1 MNIYV
6 IDVGTSSMRGILYNE
21 KAEVLMKHQIIQ
33 RPSYL
38 GDGRVEEDPAD
49 WRDGLMELL
58 KVLADFCSGKNLT
71 PDVISL
77 TAQRSSVIPLTEEGE
92 PLAPAIMWQD
102 KRTIIYEE
110 KLKDSQDIIFAKTGS
125 RINPVFSACK
135 MAWIRENQP
144 ELYQKAFKL
153 AVIPDYLM
161 RIMTGGFYTDYTYGS
176 RSLLMNLKSCSW
188 DEELLEIFG
197 VDREKLCELIPPA
210 GTAGRLLPSVASA
223 VGLTTGIPVVSA
235 GGDQQ
240 CAALGLGIL
249 HNGEVEITTGT
260 GAFLL
265 AGIDAIP
272 DAVKPHVICSASAV
286 PGRYLLESSVL
297 TCCSAFDWFL
307 RSFYPECS
315 PSDYGVINQE
325 VSDAKGSPV
334 IALPYFQGR
343 ATPDWNSRAE
353 ASFHHV
359 SLSASRGDF
368 ARAILEGICHE
379 INVNLS
385 IIRGYTGEIRSVRIC
400 GGLTKNPIF
409 AQLEAD
415 ILREPVSL
423 FSNEEATALGAWI
436 QGAMA
441 LGLFADYASAF
452 QASRAGDTSRVYTP
466 DEDTRNFYQK
476 KQEDFEALYRKL
488 Y

>member
-1 MNIYV
+1 M
-6 IDVGTSSMRGILYNE
+6 
-21 KAEVLMKHQIIQ
+21 
-33 RPSYL
+33 
-38 GDGRVEEDPAD
+38 
-49 WRDGLMELL
+49 
-58 KVLADFCSGKNLT
+58 
-71 PDVISL
+71 
-77 TAQRSSVIPLTEEGE
+77 
-92 PLAPAIMWQD
+92 
-102 KRTIIYEE
+102 
-110 KLKDSQDIIFAKTGS
+110 
-125 RINPVFSACK
+125 
-135 MAWIRENQP
+135 
-144 ELYQKAFKL
+144 
-153 AVIPDYLM
+153 
-161 RIMTGGFYTDYTYGS
+161 
-176 RSLLMNLKSCSW
+176 
-188 DEELLEIFG
+188 
-197 VDREKLCELIPPA
+197 
-210 GTAGRLLPSVASA
+210 
-223 VGLTTGIPVVSA
+223 
-235 GGDQQ
+235 
-240 CAALGLGIL
+240 
-249 HNGEVEITTGT
+249 
-260 GAFLL
+260 
-265 AGIDAIP
+265 
-272 DAVKPHVICSASAV
+272 
-286 PGRYLLESSVL
+286 
-297 TCCSAFDWFL
+297 
-307 RSFYPECS
+307 
-315 PSDYGVINQE
+315 
-325 VSDAKGSPV
+325 